1 MPAESNREQI
11 IYGAEPLADT
21 PVMTV
26 KEVTSESLMADK
38 RTERSQRVRADR
50 MVPEWLRL
58 SIGARGGLMDELGA
72 KSLQPF
78 AEAALA
84 NNAKTPITSEVAAV
98 VVTAQTAPYNGGKL
112 TKTGQDWNTAMG
124 GNLDSGQFVNL
135 SGLSEAGDNGVL
147 LVTQVTENALT
158 VVKADGTALTAEAS
172 ADLTISKSKAIING
186 TVNKS
191 MTFEKEQ
198 TDITNSFQRFTGMEV
213 NSWTV
218 EMTAGEIVKSNYDYL
233 GLAGTANT
241 SSLDSDPAAAPAEA
255 PVTASANLED
265 VKIDYAE
272 AGNAYKFIQN
282 LTLEVQN
289 NLRAPAVVGQLAAGF
304 VNAGSIEI
312 RGRLGVFYNDLD
324 SVEAFVNHTAF
335 SISALFKDPA
345 GNFIGF
351 NIPKVYFTAE
361 GTPVSGGLNQDIQV
375 NHQIG
380 AALVPKNDTDHPNSR
395 TITLSLIDA

>member
-1 MPAESNREQI
+1 MPAESNRTEIQFVN
-11 IYGAEPLADT
+11 EPAGNT
-21 PVMTV
+21 PSMKI

-50 MVPEWLRL
+50 QVPEWLRL

-72 KSLQPF
+72 LSAEPF

-84 NNAKTPITSEVAAV
+84 NDAVAPVFSAVSGVTVAATANGGTLAKNAGFGAATKLQSGQYIKLKGLTTETDDNKV
-98 VVTAQTAPYNGGKL
+98 VLIEKVTADL
-112 TKTGQDWNTAMG
+112 
-124 GNLDSGQFVNL
+124 
-135 SGLSEAGDNGVL
+135 
-147 LVTQVTENALT
+147 LT
-158 VVKADGTALTAEAS
+158 VQAPDGTPLTAAGS
-172 ADLTISKSKAIING
+172 QTVTIEKSKSIING
-186 TVNKS
+186 TANKA
-191 MTFEKEQ
+191 MLFEKSQ
-198 TDITNSFQRFTGMEV
+198 KDISGSFQRFSGMEV
-213 NSWTV
+213 NSWTI

-233 GLAGTANT
+233 GLAGTAHGMA
-241 SSLDSDPAAAPAEA
+241 LDASPDAAPAEA
-255 PVTASANLED
+255 PVTASANLEN
-265 VKIDYAE
+265 VAIDYAP
-272 AGNAYKFIQN
+272 AGAAYKFIQN

-324 SVEAFVNHTAF
+324 SVEAFVDHTAF
-335 SISALFKDPA
+335 AISVLFKDPE

-351 NIPKVYFTAE
+351 DVPKVYFTAE

-380 AALVPKNDTDHPNSR
+380 AALVPKNTTAHPNSR
-395 TITLSLIDA
+395 TITLSLVSK